1 MESLDTVWVSQAN
14 ALQRKGR
21 AGRVMEG
28 FCFHL
33 YTHFRYTN
41 HMRRDPVPEIQRVPL
56 EKMILRI
63 KILSAFQ
70 KKKVT
75 KVLNNIL
82 EPPSDESIQSSLQV
96 CILYITELNKRMQ
109 VVLPSPIR
117 QLTVQRLKNVGAL
130 YLDDSLT
137 PLGYHLAQLPVDVR
151 IGKLMLYGCMFRCLD
166 AALTIAACLSFKSP
180 FVSPFKERESAN
192 EARNKFAAGNSDQLT
207 AWRAYR
213 AWAQAAA
220 AGQQAGWVYSQEH
233 YLGQKTLQTISQ
245 MKHQFTELLASI
257 GFVPNNVTGRDL
269 DRAARG
275 RGGGD
280 AVATVTGPEI
290 NINNDNNRVVASV
303 LCAALYPNIVKVF
316 TPEAKYKQ
324 TAAGAMFKPPG
335 PEDLKFKTHED
346 GYVHIHPSS
355 VTAAVGYFKTP
366 YLVFHEKIKTSR
378 VFVRELSMVP
388 MYPMIL
394 FGGTG
399 VEVIM
404 QRGQFVLSLEDGWIK
419 FVCQTHI
426 IAELLKVLFSQSP
439 QSSSKCSVA
448 FRK

>member
-1 MESLDTVWVSQAN
+1 MN
-14 ALQRKGR
+14 AIS
-21 AGRVMEG
+21 
-28 FCFHL
+28 F
-33 YTHFRYTN
+33 T
-41 HMRRDPVPEIQRVPL
+41 
-56 EKMILRI
+56 
-63 KILSAFQ
+63 
-70 KKKVT
+70 
-75 KVLNNIL
+75 
-82 EPPSDESIQSSLQV
+82 
-96 CILYITELNKRMQ
+96 ITY
-109 VVLPSPIR
+109 SP
-117 QLTVQRLKNVGAL
+117 TVQRLKNVGAL

-192 EARNKFAAGNSDQLT
+192 EARNKFSAGNSDQLT

>member
-33 YTHFRYTN
+33 YTLFRYSC

-70 KKKVT
+70 SKKVT
-75 KVLNNIL
+75 QVLNSIL
-82 EPPSDESIQSSLQV
+82 EPPSDDSIQSSL
-96 CILYITELNKRMQ
+96 
-109 VVLPSPIR
+109 
-117 QLTVQRLKNVGAL
+117 QRLKNVGAL

-151 IGKLMLYGCMFRCLD
+151 IGKLMLFGAIFRCLD
-166 AALTIAACLSFKSP
+166 ASLTIAACLSFKSP
-180 FVSPFKERESAN
+180 FVSPFKEREAAK
-192 EARNKFAAGNSDQLT
+192 EARSKFEAGNSDHLT
-207 AWRAYR
+207 SWRAYR
-213 AWAQAAA
+213 AWAQAAS
-220 AGQQAGWVYSQEH
+220 AGQQVGWVFSQEN
-233 YLGQKTLQTISQ
+233 YLSQKTLQTISQ
-245 MKHQFTELLASI
+245 MKHQFVELLSSI
-257 GFVPNNVTGRDL
+257 GFVSNNVTSRQL
-269 DRAARG
+269 DKAARG
-275 RGGGD
+275 LGGSD
-280 AVATVTGPEI
+280 AVKITTGSEI
-290 NINNDNNRVVASV
+290 NENNENNRVVASV

-316 TPEAKYKQ
+316 SPEAKYKQ
-324 TAAGAMFKPPG
+324 TAAGAMYKAPG
-335 PEDLKFKTHED
+335 PEDLKFKTSED

-355 VTAAVGYFKTP
+355 VTSTVGYFKTP
-366 YLVFHEKIKTSR
+366 YLVFHEKIRTSR

-404 QRGQFVLSLEDGWIK
+404 QRGQSVLSLEKGWIK
-419 FVCQTHI
+419 FLCETHI
-426 IAELLKVLFSQSP
+426 IAELLKVLLTKCISKRLSLHIYYYLFNLMMTFLKHIFTFSYLKISDHH
-439 QSSSKCSVA
+439 
-448 FRK
+448 RL